1 MKKRELA
8 ERFLP
13 IMRQELP
20 GIRSDLHRKLA
31 NRISSL
37 VADDVERVEETNRK
51 LSAELAAE
59 RRKKNRKYDFSGIIR
74 TLQQIQETTNG
85 QEK

>member
-8 ERFLP
+8 EKVVP
-13 IMRQELP
+13 IIRQELP
-20 GIRSDLHRKLA
+20 GIRRDLHRKLA

-37 VADDVERVEETNRK
+37 IADEVWRVEETNRR
-51 LSAELAAE
+51 LSAELAAV
-59 RRKKNRKYDFSGIIR
+59 RRRPKVDLSGVIR
-74 TLQQIQETTNG
+74 SLQQIQEKSHG

>member
-1 MKKRELA
+1 VKKRELA

-31 NRISSL
+31 NRISCL